1 VFQAGQEVDWES
13 PVQVLFAL
21 ESLKETTMKKLFAP
35 LLVPLLAFVLFAC
48 GSVPSNS
55 PDSSGTPDLS
65 SSPAITAPDSSEI
78 PGLPEATETKLPPEV
93 AALYADA
100 DLNDPSSTDSSQD
113 DTLTAQAVTA
123 YSVDPYTGLDTN
135 AGTAAKPF
143 KTIAKAISVV
153 KAGQTV
159 LLNRGWYSEPFG
171 YVVPNGVTIKG
182 VSTGVT
188 LLGDTIRYG
197 FNFAGSGSLQN
208 LNFYGFTAPIFA
220 TGRTKGVIT
229 LSGLYFNSRIRNQ
242 SGYAIYATGPS
253 ELRVTNCVASGEFA
267 AVIGLRGAL
276 NGTRR
281 PKVVMQGGSISYA
294 DTVVSSQYADVTI
307 NGLTATNI
315 KNALFMNVG
324 STAVITGS
332 KFSTMEVAI
341 LMVGNGTK
349 LKLRS
354 NRFSGGYVIRAFKDF
369 LEIDL
374 GKSSADPGR
383 NDFSTSR
390 AIIAHNY
397 GLTADRTVFA
407 VGNRWK
413 PNVQGSDA
421 FGEYA
426 SERICNN
433 VPYGPNY
440 YGPNYFLKQTFGSP
454 RICINF

>member
-1 VFQAGQEVDWES
+1 
-13 PVQVLFAL
+13 VQVLFAL

-113 DTLTAQAVTA
+113 NTLTAQAVTT
-123 YSVDPYTGLDTN
+123 YSVDPSTGLDTN
-135 AGTAAKPF
+135 TGTAAKPF

-159 LLNRGWYSEPFG
+159 LLNKGEYREPFG

-182 VSTGVT
+182 VSTGVI
-188 LLGDTIRYG
+188 LFGNTIRYG

-208 LNFYGFTAPIFA
+208 LTFYLFTAPIFA
-220 TGRTKGVIT
+220 TRKTKGVIT
-229 LSGLYFNSRIRNQ
+229 LSGLKFNSRIDG

-253 ELRVTNCVASGEFA
+253 ELRVTNCIAYGEFP
-267 AVIGLRGAL
+267 AVIGLRGAP

-281 PKVVMQGGSISYA
+281 PKLVMQGGSIDYA

-315 KNALFMNVG
+315 KNPLFMDVG

-332 KFSTMEVAI
+332 KFLTLGSAI
-341 LMVGNGTK
+341 RMVGNGTK

-354 NRFSGGYVIRAFKDF
+354 NRFSGGYVIYAIKDF

-383 NDFSTSR
+383 NDFSSSG
-390 AIIAHNY
+390 AVIANAS
-397 GLTADRTVFA
+397 GLAADRTVFA

-421 FGEYA
+421 FGKYA
-426 SERICNN
+426 SKRICNN
-433 VPYGPNY
+433 DPYGPNY
-440 YGPNYFLKQTFGSP
+440 ILYLAVGSP